1 VTPGP
6 TDPRA
11 GAAGWLPWRSLRFTL
26 VATVALAGVAWLLTR
41 HTDHVVRY
49 LPLLILL
56 GCPLMHVFGHGHGHG
71 HGRGQGHHGSHGD
84 GPGKA

>member
-1 VTPGP
+1 MTAGP
-6 TDPRA
+6 TGPRA
-11 GAAGWLPWRSLRFTL
+11 GTWRPWRSLRFTL
-26 VATVALAGVAWLLTR
+26 VATVVLAGVAWLLTR

-71 HGRGQGHHGSHGD
+71 HGDRHQGSHGD
-84 GPGKA
+84 DPGKA